1 MADKDFERRVKM
13 AELLLKEQE
22 LRGRQNNEAEKAKAN
37 AEAELI
43 RQLTEMGSANAQP
56 QEQ

>member
-1 MADKDFERRVKM
+1 M

-22 LRGRQNNEAEKAKAN
+22 LRVKQTNETEMAKAR

-43 RQLTEMGSANAQP
+43 RQLSATGGPQQP
-56 QEQ
+56 QGVEQ

>member
-1 MADKDFERRVKM
+1 M

-22 LRGRQNNEAEKAKAN
+22 LRGKQNSEAEMAKAK

-43 RQLTEMGSANAQP
+43 RQLTEMGGAQQP
-56 QEQ
+56 QAPQQEQ